1 MRKAMWKVAM
11 VAAAIA
17 AALVAGGAGSNWA

>member
-17 AALVAGGAGSNWA
+17 ATLVAGGASGNWM